1 MRTSP
6 FLRFFSTA
14 PIRHKSETSQN
25 DDMMKSFPPL
35 EKELSIHQNKLYN
48 LAFACLTKE
57 IMENICDFSTDIS
70 TQKSMD
76 GRAQIVSRCCILNNE
91 SILNSHEMLSQ
102 TWRLLSVCQ
111 CKITTAF

>member
-6 FLRFFSTA
+6 LLRFFSTA

-35 EKELSIHQNKLYN
+35 EKELSSHQNRLYN

-57 IMENICDFSTDIS
+57 IMGNICDFSTVFS
-70 TQKSMD
+70 TEEH
-76 GRAQIVSRCCILNNE
+76 G
-91 SILNSHEMLSQ
+91 
-102 TWRLLSVCQ
+102 W
-111 CKITTAF
+111 